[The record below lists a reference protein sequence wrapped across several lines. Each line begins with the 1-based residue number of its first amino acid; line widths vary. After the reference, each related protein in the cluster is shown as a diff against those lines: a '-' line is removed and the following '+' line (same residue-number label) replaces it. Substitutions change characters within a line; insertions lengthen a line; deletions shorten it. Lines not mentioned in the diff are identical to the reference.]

1 MRRLQDVASWI
12 RVTSVRCVKPTA
24 SRLRRSVY
32 FSQLLTQS
40 GVLSLS
46 GLCMGS
52 FTFREGF

>member
-1 MRRLQDVASWI
+1 MLHLLDVTSGI
-12 RVTSVRCVKPTA
+12 RVTSVRGMKSTA
-24 SRLRRSVY
+24 SRLRGSVY

-40 GVLSLS
+40 GVFSLS